1 MADDGGSRKEAA
13 MRRLVASLILALLI
27 GLVPGVASAGGPPSV
42 GFYVDGTVYR
52 TIGTPTDLSGTG
64 APESSFDVIYDFGG
78 NQLNVATSAPGYRD
92 YNGGRWLVHAL
103 SFNSSYED
111 TLAAH
116 DLDGDG
122 VIDTTAEVESA
133 LSDSSSTGA
142 TDSGVVKSFECPAIK
157 A

>member
-1 MADDGGSRKEAA
+1 VADDGGSRKEAA
-13 MRRLVASLILALLI
+13 MRRLVASSVLALLI
-27 GLVPGVASAGGPPSV
+27 GLIPGVASAGGPPSV

-78 NQLNVATSAPGYRD
+78 NQLNVASSAPGYLD

-103 SFNSSYED
+103 SFNSSYES

-116 DLDGDG
+116 DLDSDG

-142 TDSGVVKSFECPAIK
+142 TDAGVVKSFECPAIK